1 MEQGTVPGL
10 AFKVGGGE
18 KDKQRGSVDRA
29 RVAPAPFALLPG
41 SLFPQTLDGLSVPA
55 VQSVS

>member
-1 MEQGTVPGL
+1 MLGQTELKVPDL

-29 RVAPAPFALLPG
+29 IVAPASEDSALIWY
-41 SLFPQTLDGLSVPA
+41 
-55 VQSVS
+55 